1 VALSRSVRVYLV
13 GAGAVLVPFLAFV
26 VLGWPGDTDS
36 CTCAVP
42 DTCYCEGFSPA
53 GAQSHDGGVRQP
65 ANTWSNLYALIT
77 ALIVALRLQADRRSG
92 PGSPLIRSTSLVPD
106 LYVFI
111 VLFLG
116 LGSMWFHAS
125 LKGWAGNVDGLSMYA
140 FAGFLVWFT
149 ALRLGLPRVVFW
161 IAYPATAIAFT
172 ALGAAWDWRYA
183 SATLIGLLV
192 AAYLGLEVMV
202 WNRRHSVLLGRLLP
216 RALWAGAVACIVA
229 ATVFWKLSQTG
240 GPLCDADSLLQPHGL
255 LWHPLAGVMAVLL
268 YFYWREDT
276 DSRSAR

>member
-1 VALSRSVRVYLV
+1 MAVSRSVTVYLV
-13 GAGAVLVPFLAFV
+13 GAEAVLATFLAFV
-26 VLGWPGDTDS
+26 AFGWPGDADS

-42 DTCYCEGFSPA
+42 NTCYCEGFSLA
-53 GAQSHDGGVRQP
+53 DAQSHAGGVRQP

-77 ALIVALRLQADRRSG
+77 ALIVALRIQADRRSG
-92 PGSPLIRSTSLVPD
+92 AGSPLIRSTSWVPD
-106 LYVFI
+106 LYVFV

-149 ALRLGLPRVVFW
+149 ALRLGLPRVAFW
-161 IAYPATAIAFT
+161 IAYPATVIAFT
-172 ALGAAWDWRYA
+172 GIGAVWDWQYA
-183 SATLIGLLV
+183 SLILILV
-192 AAYLGLEVMV
+192 LVVAYLALEVAV
-202 WNRRHSVLLGRLLP
+202 WSRRHSVLMGRLLP
-216 RALWAGAVACIVA
+216 GALWVGAVACIVT

-240 GPLCDADSLLQPHGL
+240 GPLCNADSLLQPHGL

-276 DSRSAR
+276 DSVSA